1 MDNEF
6 RIELSAGI
14 SEKSKQEISNQINDI
29 KEKVKD
35 LEINFKIDPKA
46 ANNLVG
52 QLDTLKVSLTDVNL
66 SQKTLNTLVSQI
78 NTALKSVDFSS
89 IANNGQVGKAGQQ
102 IGQQLGNGI
111 SQGLNNNI
119 SVLDRFKESLK
130 NIGMGSEE
138 IDVIANRLDSLGIK
152 IETLNQSKLFQTT
165 KNGSKEVLS
174 VDISGLDKL
183 GQAVKL
189 TEQYNIKNGS
199 LIKSIDAVSSA
210 TQKAGNAADTFLDKQ
225 KNAIS
230 KAENNLSTILSK
242 LNDPGATKT
251 LAGTDFNANG
261 LNEQIGRVRAAI
273 ENLGNSTKSTFT
285 DSKNAVD
292 TEITALNNL
301 ISTLKNAQ
309 YAATSLRTKDLD
321 TVKNQ
326 YSSKLDVLV
335 TKMQSSGIYTNGF
348 QNGANNLRTILNNAT
363 DTSGLIAFLNGLD
376 KLEAGYKKAEAS
388 AKAFNKS
395 QKVGIDVSS
404 LQSKIADLQRI
415 SPEIDNFK
423 TSINGA
429 DVTVQSLLQ
438 DLSKVNTSSDLG
450 VVKKNFNAFKDAAKA
465 AGITVTEA
473 VAKTKSITE
482 QSKNIQLNI
491 ETGSYEAKI
500 ESLVSRTRQ
509 WIDENGNA
517 RISTENLSKAL
528 KDLNTAN
535 SELAKSGGNTIANQ
549 EKLIEAEQKLDTELN
564 KVRNEIT
571 KTNAELAK
579 TSAVDNLKQ
588 KVQQFYDINTKSHL
602 KYGSQLKQI
611 MSELGQGA
619 EVPITK
625 LKELEKRFI
634 DIQNVARVTGRLGKS
649 FFDQI
654 KSGIQSFIP
663 WLSTTHLVM
672 RGIHS
677 IREGIS
683 TVKELDYALVD
694 LRKTT
699 KMSTSQLEDFYYAS
713 NEVAKQMGVTTQ
725 QILEQSSAWSRLGFN
740 TAEQATKMAKYSSMF
755 ATISPGMD
763 IDSATDGLVSVMKA
777 FKIGAEDVD
786 DVVDGI
792 MSKINIIGNT
802 RAVNNTDIVNFL
814 TKSSA
819 AMAEAN
825 NTLEDTIALGT
836 AITEITRDAANA
848 GQVMKTV
855 SMRIRGY
862 DEQTEEYIGGVEE
875 LSGKIA
881 DLTKTASR
889 PGGISLF
896 TDETKQTYKSTR
908 ELFDDIA
915 EIYQDLTDKQQA
927 GLLEALAG
935 KRNGQAVAAILNNY
949 DAVRDSLESM
959 YNSAGSAEAEMSIVM
974 DSITYKA
981 NALKETWTGVAQNLF
996 KREDMKSVIDFLTS
1010 FASGVDKLTDKLGLF
1025 GTIGAGIGLGA
1036 LIKNI
1041 GRRKMQSL
1049 NICFEIADNNKCSLE
1064 Y

>member
-6 RIELSAGI
+6 RIELSAGLNTQSKNQVI
-14 SEKSKQEISNQINDI
+14 SEIDDI
-29 KEKVKD
+29 KERVKD
-35 LEINFKIDPKA
+35 LEINLKIDPKVA
-46 ANNLVG
+46 KNLVG

-66 SQKTLNTLVSQI
+66 SPKTLNTLVTQI
-78 NTALKSVDFSS
+78 NSALNSVDFG
-89 IANNGQVGKAGQQ
+89 NLNFNGNQLQQQARQTGQQ
-102 IGQQLGNGI
+102 IGKIISDSAEQSINRVTSDRIGKYFKVTPTTSNQFRSEMKKLVDEWTKGKGSLKDIKIDTRTVYDKDTDESFEKLHQAHVTYVNDLNEVIKKTVAWRQIGTTQNQKGEDEAIMGFVEVASQYSKSLDKISAKTDTFSEKQKKAVANLKNQLNQIYKSSTDPNAPRPIKESGHLSSLESEYNKITAAINNLGNASSNTFTDEQNSAKTLI
-111 SQGLNNNI
+111 SNLKSMVSEYKNAENVASKMKGTNI
-119 SVLDRFKESLK
+119 SS
-130 NIGMGSEE
+130 
-138 IDVIANRLDSLGIK
+138 GIK
-152 IETLNQSKLFQTT
+152 IAKNDLEKLR
-165 KNGSKEVLS
+165 S
-174 VDISGLDKL
+174 
-183 GQAVKL
+183 
-189 TEQYNIKNGS
+189 
-199 LIKSIDAVSSA
+199 DA
-210 TQKAGNAADTFLDKQ
+210 KDFPNF
-225 KNAIS
+225 I
-230 KAENNLSTILSK
+230 STI
-242 LNDPGATKT
+242 
-251 LAGTDFNANG
+251 
-261 LNEQIGRVRAAI
+261 E
-273 ENLGNSTKSTFT
+273 
-285 DSKNAVD
+285 
-292 TEITALNNL
+292 
-301 ISTLKNAQ
+301 
-309 YAATSLRTKDLD
+309 
-321 TVKNQ
+321 
-326 YSSKLDVLV
+326 
-335 TKMQSSGIYTNGF
+335 
-348 QNGANNLRTILNNAT
+348 
-363 DTSGLIAFLNGLD
+363 
-376 KLEAGYKKAEAS
+376 KLEASIKSVGDAS
-388 AKAFNKS
+388 SLNAFNDQLRVARSELAKVKS
-395 QKVGIDVSS
+395 ETNAINRESKVGINISG
-404 LQSKIADLQRI
+404 LQSKIDDLKRI
-415 SPEIDNFK
+415 SPEIENFK
-423 TSINGA
+423 ASINGT
-429 DVTVQSLLQ
+429 DVSVQSLSN
-438 DLSKVNTSSDLG
+438 DLANVKTQSDFSVVNT
-450 VVKKNFNAFKDAAKA
+450 KFRAFVDSAKA
-465 AGITVTEA
+465 AGIAVTEVA
-473 VAKTKSITE
+473 AKTKSITE

-491 ETGSYEAKI
+491 ETGSYEAKV

-549 EKLIEAEQKLDTELN
+549 EKLIEAEQKLDAELN

-571 KTNAELAK
+571 KTNAEFAK

-634 DIQNVARVTGRLGKS
+634 NIQNVARVTGRLGKS

-672 RGIHS
+672 KGIHS

-848 GQVMKTV
+848 GQVMKTA
-855 SMRIRGY
+855 SMRIRG
-862 DEQTEEYIGGVEE
+862 
-875 LSGKIA
+875 
-881 DLTKTASR
+881 R
-889 PGGISLF
+889 
-896 TDETKQTYKSTR
+896 
-908 ELFDDIA
+908 
-915 EIYQDLTDKQQA
+915 
-927 GLLEALAG
+927 
-935 KRNGQAVAAILNNY
+935 
-949 DAVRDSLESM
+949 
-959 YNSAGSAEAEMSIVM
+959 
-974 DSITYKA
+974 
-981 NALKETWTGVAQNLF
+981 
-996 KREDMKSVIDFLTS
+996 
-1010 FASGVDKLTDKLGLF
+1010 
-1025 GTIGAGIGLGA
+1025 
-1036 LIKNI
+1036 
-1041 GRRKMQSL
+1041 QSL
-1049 NICFEIADNNKCSLE
+1049 PPYGESYMLCA
-1064 Y
+1064 